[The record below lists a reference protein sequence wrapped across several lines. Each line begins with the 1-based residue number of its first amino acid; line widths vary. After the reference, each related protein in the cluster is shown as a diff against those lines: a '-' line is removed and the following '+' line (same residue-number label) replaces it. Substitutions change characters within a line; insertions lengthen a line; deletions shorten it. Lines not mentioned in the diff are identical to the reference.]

1 MDRFI
6 SPATLKNDNKERT
19 AGAENELKALLEA
32 FAEERLIHGRQ
43 LVRTGKPYEEI
54 IETARETKSEVIVLG
69 SHGYTGIRRVYLG
82 STAERVV
89 RHAPCHVLV
98 VRE

>member
-1 MDRFI
+1 V
-6 SPATLKNDNKERT
+6 S
-19 AGAENELKALLEA
+19 GAKNELETLTEA
-32 FAEERLIHGRQ
+32 FASYGCVKGPHI
-43 LVRTGKPYEEI
+43 VCTGKPYQKI
-54 IETARETKSEVIVLG
+54 LETAKDKGADIIVLG
-69 SHGYTGIRRVYLG
+69 SHGYTGIRRVYIG